1 MKCDDRRGCCG
12 LMHRGVFGRYFG
24 QLENS

>member
-1 MKCDDRRGCCG
+1 MKCDDRRGCGG
-12 LMHRGVFGRYFG
+12 LMHRGVFGGNFG